1 MTNLQVYVGTY
12 HKYNEGSIYGKWV
25 DLSNYSDLGEFYK
38 AIRELHKDEEDP
50 EFMFQDYEVPE
61 LIKSLDLISEGY
73 ISMDIFEI
81 IQAIEGSSYDEDVLE
96 AYLVSFGY
104 NGEDISEVIEKVDET
119 YNGEYSSDEEFV
131 QELLEGCGD
140 IPANLPAYIHI
151 DWERTARD
159 IMYDYSESNGHYF
172 RNL

>member
-1 MTNLQVYVGTY
+1 MTNLQIFVGTFQ
-12 HKYNEGSIYGKWV
+12 KYNEGSLYGKWI

-38 AIRELHKDEEDP
+38 DIRELHSDEQDP

-73 ISMDIFEI
+73 ISKDIFEI
-81 IQAIEGSSYDEDVLE
+81 IQAIEDSSYDEDVLE
-96 AYLVSFGY
+96 AYLVTFGY
-104 NGEDISEVIEKVDET
+104 NGEDISEVIEKVDEA

-140 IPANLPAYIHI
+140 LPANLPAYIHI
-151 DWERTARD
+151 DWERTTRD
-159 IMYDYSESNGHYF
+159 IMFDYSESNGHYF

>member
-12 HKYNEGSIYGKWV
+12 HKYNQGSLYGKWIN
-25 DLSNYSDLGEFYK
+25 LSDYSDPKAFYK
-38 AIRELHKDEEDP
+38 DIRELHKDEEDP
-50 EFMFQDYEVPE
+50 EFMFQDYGAPE
-61 LIKSLDLISEGY
+61 LIKTMDLISEGY
-73 ISMDIFEI
+73 ISKDLFEI
-81 IQAIEGSSYDEDVLE
+81 IQSIEDSSYDEDVLE

-104 NGEDISEVIEKVDET
+104 NGEDISEVIEKVDEA

-140 IPANLPAYIHI
+140 LPENLPAYIHI

-159 IMYDYSESNGHYF
+159 IMYDYSASNNHYF